1 MPYEVTATRKR
12 PQGFEQLVGQDF
24 VVSTL
29 KSSVQLGRIA
39 HAYLFAGPR
48 GVGKTSAA
56 RILAKALNCAHGPT
70 PDPCGECEQCQE
82 IARGNSLDVI
92 EIDGASN
99 TSVNDIR
106 ELKDEVLFAP
116 NSGRYKV
123 YIIDEVHMLS
133 NSAFNALLK
142 TIEEPPP
149 YIVFIFATTE
159 IHKVPATIRSRCQ
172 QFNFRLIPLEH
183 IKAQL
188 QQVVADMGLEAE
200 DEALFWI
207 AKEATGSLRDA
218 YTLFDQIASFSDKKV
233 TLKEIQ
239 EKLGLVGIDSIGE
252 MVELMTDGR
261 SAEVISKA
269 EEILAKGVS
278 VEQFIIDLAEYY
290 RTLLFINHGID
301 RESLLG
307 YHPDRFPHK
316 VRNAFSSAQ
325 LEYAIEQLLV
335 LYRDIRYSLNQ
346 RFELE
351 LMLSKLSS
359 LHEHLSSR
367 ELMAKIRELRAE
379 LAGEGP
385 AASEP
390 APSEYTA
397 AQLGASRTQEATSEP
412 PSEAQKKSPLSE
424 SESDNNKNTTTK
436 PEKNENPQ
444 DSEAADRTN
453 SPEWPQATTANQLD
467 EAPAPASSATA
478 QTSPPSFT
486 IEEQAEPDYGP
497 AGPAHM
503 SGEIHSAA
511 PSGLAEVDGSAAPVR
526 DAEESRNLAQNEIE
540 KVIDEVKQ
548 SPTLASTLG
557 KVCTWKVEGD
567 HLHLACDSNYAMRK
581 LKEDVALLKDKVTE
595 VLGTRLEIKVEVQD
609 TSEKDAEESKSNRDT
624 QVELVKKVFRGE
636 IVDGAE

>member
-29 KSSVQLGRIA
+29 KSSVELGRIA

-70 PDPCGECEQCQE
+70 PEPCGVCDQCQE

-172 QFNFRLIPLEH
+172 QFNFRLIPIEH
-183 IKAQL
+183 IKTQL
-188 QQVVADMGLEAE
+188 QQVVTDMQLEAE

-207 AKEATGSLRDA
+207 SKEATGSLRDA
-218 YTLFDQIASFSDKKV
+218 YTLFDQIASFSDQKI

-252 MVELMTDGR
+252 MVESMADGR
-261 SAEVISKA
+261 SAEVIA
-269 EEILAKGVS
+269 QAQEILAKGVS

-290 RTLLFINHGID
+290 RTLLFLRHGIE

-307 YHPDRFPHK
+307 YHPNRFSAK
-316 VRNAFSSAQ
+316 VRNAFSAAQ
-325 LEYAIEQLLV
+325 LEYAIEQLLI

-351 LMLSKLSS
+351 LMLSKLAS
-359 LHEHLSSR
+359 LGEHLSSQ
-367 ELMAKIRELRAE
+367 ELMGKIKQLRAE

-385 AASEP
+385 PPADMQADNQAGSESGAAS
-390 APSEYTA
+390 
-397 AQLGASRTQEATSEP
+397 
-412 PSEAQKKSPLSE
+412 AQKKSPLNE
-424 SESDNNKNTTTK
+424 SQAPATPSGAPVE
-436 PEKNENPQ
+436 PAIQ
-444 DSEAADRTN
+444 VDR
-453 SPEWPQATTANQLD
+453 PD
-467 EAPAPASSATA
+467 EALSNNSAGPEPPEDTWEPDEPAAATQPQPQPEPEPQPERRPASRT
-478 QTSPPSFT
+478 
-486 IEEQAEPDYGP
+486 
-497 AGPAHM
+497 
-503 SGEIHSAA
+503 
-511 PSGLAEVDGSAAPVR
+511 LAKD
-526 DAEESRNLAQNEIE
+526 EIE
-540 KVIDEVKQ
+540 RVIAEVKQ

-567 HLHLACDSNYAMRK
+567 HLRLACDSNYSMRK
-581 LKEDVALLKDKVTE
+581 LKEDVAILKDKVSE

-609 TSEKDAEESKSNRDT
+609 TSETAEEEHSNGDT